1 MHADPNTYL
10 CRDDHQNKWI
20 FALRLNWILY
30 LILACLSVL
39 SIIAG
44 PVVKVRAV
52 KGCLTSVFGV
62 IHLIVLIWTALVR
75 FNGTG
80 EMCMITA
87 EDPLVKEHA
96 KFLKI
101 MTIILF
107 NIYCPLYFCQNA
119 GLKKIIST
127 NAFSQTASQ

>member
-1 MHADPNTYL
+1 M
-10 CRDDHQNKWI
+10 
-20 FALRLNWILY
+20 
-30 LILACLSVL
+30 ILACLSVL